1 MEASGPS
8 IRMKHLF
15 LSAHIVVNTGRINDC
30 HVTVA
35 QLSGSSVHW
44 PPGKNTHRLQRE
56 FCKMHVPYRRRAAY
70 RSSHYF
76 TAHDVY
82 RNHCPPQGK
91 KREEP
96 SIGNREERSFH
107 RLSQTISSHTSPRA
121 LCTRPFRCKN
131 YNLPFQA
138 RKESER
144 QAPQR
149 SQSRALN
156 FGQDLSRWVGSCE
169 LLLSLVHQQGV
180 DG

>member
-35 QLSGSSVHW
+35 QLSGGYVHW

-56 FCKMHVPYRRRAAY
+56 FCKMRVPYRRRAAY
-70 RSSHYF
+70 LSSHYF